1 MSNLDDKPLFEA
13 VFKLENDTPAEAI
26 TPDGD
31 ISFANIQAQI
41 LANRTRYLK
50 EQLDAYNGLLK
61 SGELPF
67 TDRAAAAEAIVAGK
81 IPEGAIFS
89 VRSTRDDVWVE
100 ECKNISGVIVQTGK
114 YIYSAA
120 YLDTLISRIMGNLSI
135 SIKNPVPVTFTGELL
150 NGATGWNGFN
160 VSPSQYYGG
169 WSIPAG
175 STGYNSYVAPKVALT
190 ASLLSEM
197 TGKRVLFIFGIT
209 HSVELKDSIGDKTK
223 FVPYAWLNGAAVSN
237 PDVIVI
243 NISATQSVILF
254 EVDITSSTTDISVAL
269 QYKINS
275 AAASQLTF
283 YTSSAF
289 YQLLDVTN
297 FIASLDA
304 WSRSKAV
311 PPVDS
316 GSVVIM
322 PAFIELFNG
331 ATRDAAT
338 GKITLPAGATGY
350 NTYYGRF
357 DAVHN
362 NRNRAGETI
371 RMVAIFNS
379 STKFIQTLSS
389 YTIGVAKKLD
399 GIQST
404 GAQVAGSERLRVI
417 DDNTF
422 MISADYVVS
431 GNASEFVA
439 VYFQLKDTT
448 YTATAR
454 DFTSQSAS
462 FFFLSD
468 GDFRG
473 DSARIINQR
482 KITSG
487 NMVNSLLSVG
497 GEVFNGGVLN
507 KGTRTLSVPAGNSG
521 NNSYIQPFIDYSSL
535 VKFPGARLKLSVM
548 FATSDDVIVQSPVS
562 VNLRVNSPA
571 GQNNTAAEMTRVK
584 ALTSKMLLAELVYTL
599 TGTETTLAPYLQI
612 KSSTL
617 RSADAVF
624 QLADIRAEFMDITA
638 LGDTLN
644 DQMLSFR
651 LSALKAAID
660 KEISDAT
667 GGVTYYKTVTI
678 KQDGSGDYTSLA
690 AAIAANGGGF
700 TALTQILYQLHSGIY
715 PERNINFP
723 AYITVDGIGNPWIK
737 GELPAN
743 VDPAQIPLNQTI
755 WMNNTATIRNVKI
768 TCKNM
773 RYPVHSDAQ
782 AYPDLSIKNA
792 VLNLEGCHI
801 EHYGNAEAQAY
812 QNSISS
818 GVNVWS
824 SCHAWGGGLHS
835 GEKINCLNTDFISPT
850 TAFYSHSNKD
860 FDAPCRITIRGGS
873 LRNRDPN
880 GISALAVQNLGSG
893 QVSFLNMEGVTI
905 QGAISVD
912 SNTWRAEKL
921 ENQLADRNA
930 EMRIYLHGCSP
941 VAVRSTNDA
950 RALQLISIDSASS
963 AVVVSGSAVPAL
975 FGQNPVVIKGGI
987 GYPARVLSSHSVKG
1001 EVAGGLI
1008 GQRLGDCTAVNKTLT
1023 IVFDG
1028 GSPVTLTL
1036 AANYTA
1042 MTNDAVVASLNA
1054 QLNDSAGRAFSVITP
1069 YNYSAPVYQSDRE
1082 VILTN
1087 TSGAVILKGTAV
1099 AFNGSKLNARRATNS
1114 DTRAAIAGIALEN
1127 IAPGVQ
1133 GRVQSSGYIHTT
1145 YITFTGTPPATF
1157 LATCSVNADATVS
1170 AGSAAP
1176 VLQRVAT
1183 DVYEII

>member
-1 MSNLDDKPLFEA
+1 
-13 VFKLENDTPAEAI
+13 
-26 TPDGD
+26 
-31 ISFANIQAQI
+31 
-41 LANRTRYLK
+41 
-50 EQLDAYNGLLK
+50 
-61 SGELPF
+61 
-67 TDRAAAAEAIVAGK
+67 
-81 IPEGAIFS
+81 
-89 VRSTRDDVWVE
+89 
-100 ECKNISGVIVQTGK
+100 
-114 YIYSAA
+114 
-120 YLDTLISRIMGNLSI
+120 
-135 SIKNPVPVTFTGELL
+135 
-150 NGATGWNGFN
+150 
-160 VSPSQYYGG
+160 
-169 WSIPAG
+169 
-175 STGYNSYVAPKVALT
+175 
-190 ASLLSEM
+190 
-197 TGKRVLFIFGIT
+197 
-209 HSVELKDSIGDKTK
+209 
-223 FVPYAWLNGAAVSN
+223 
-237 PDVIVI
+237 
-243 NISATQSVILF
+243 
-254 EVDITSSTTDISVAL
+254 
-269 QYKINS
+269 
-275 AAASQLTF
+275 
-283 YTSSAF
+283 
-289 YQLLDVTN
+289 
-297 FIASLDA
+297 
-304 WSRSKAV
+304 
-311 PPVDS
+311 
-316 GSVVIM
+316 
-322 PAFIELFNG
+322 
-331 ATRDAAT
+331 
-338 GKITLPAGATGY
+338 
-350 NTYYGRF
+350 
-357 DAVHN
+357 
-362 NRNRAGETI
+362 
-371 RMVAIFNS
+371 
-379 STKFIQTLSS
+379 
-389 YTIGVAKKLD
+389 
-399 GIQST
+399 
-404 GAQVAGSERLRVI
+404 
-417 DDNTF
+417 
-422 MISADYVVS
+422 
-431 GNASEFVA
+431 
-439 VYFQLKDTT
+439 
-448 YTATAR
+448 
-454 DFTSQSAS
+454 
-462 FFFLSD
+462 
-468 GDFRG
+468 
-473 DSARIINQR
+473 
-482 KITSG
+482 
-487 NMVNSLLSVG
+487 
-497 GEVFNGGVLN
+497 
-507 KGTRTLSVPAGNSG
+507 
-521 NNSYIQPFIDYSSL
+521 
-535 VKFPGARLKLSVM
+535 
-548 FATSDDVIVQSPVS
+548 
-562 VNLRVNSPA
+562 A

-617 RSADAVF
+617 RTTDAVF

-700 TALTQILYQLHSGIY
+700 TALTQILYQLYSGIY

-737 GELPAN
+737 GELPAD

-773 RYPVHSDAQ
+773 RYPIHSDAQ

-812 QNSISS
+812 QDSVSS
-818 GVNVWS
+818 GVSVWS

-950 RALQLISIDSASS
+950 RALQLISIDSVSS

-1036 AANYTA
+1036 AANYTS
-1042 MTNDAVVASLNA
+1042 MSNDSVVTALNSL
-1054 QLNDSAGRAFSVITP
+1054 LNDSAGRAFSVITP

-1082 VILTN
+1082 LILTN
-1087 TSGAVILKGTAV
+1087 TGNVVILKGTAV

-1133 GRVQSSGYIHTT
+1133 GRIQGSGYINTT
-1145 YITFTGTPPATF
+1145 YIAFSGAPPTAF
-1157 LATCSVNADATVS
+1157 LASCSVNADATLS
-1170 AGSAAP
+1170 AGGTTP
-1176 VLQRVAT
+1176 LLQRVAT
-1183 DVYEII
+1183 DTYEII

>member
-1 MSNLDDKPLFEA
+1 
-13 VFKLENDTPAEAI
+13 
-26 TPDGD
+26 
-31 ISFANIQAQI
+31 
-41 LANRTRYLK
+41 
-50 EQLDAYNGLLK
+50 
-61 SGELPF
+61 
-67 TDRAAAAEAIVAGK
+67 
-81 IPEGAIFS
+81 
-89 VRSTRDDVWVE
+89 
-100 ECKNISGVIVQTGK
+100 
-114 YIYSAA
+114 
-120 YLDTLISRIMGNLSI
+120 
-135 SIKNPVPVTFTGELL
+135 
-150 NGATGWNGFN
+150 
-160 VSPSQYYGG
+160 
-169 WSIPAG
+169 
-175 STGYNSYVAPKVALT
+175 
-190 ASLLSEM
+190 
-197 TGKRVLFIFGIT
+197 
-209 HSVELKDSIGDKTK
+209 
-223 FVPYAWLNGAAVSN
+223 
-237 PDVIVI
+237 
-243 NISATQSVILF
+243 
-254 EVDITSSTTDISVAL
+254 
-269 QYKINS
+269 
-275 AAASQLTF
+275 
-283 YTSSAF
+283 
-289 YQLLDVTN
+289 
-297 FIASLDA
+297 
-304 WSRSKAV
+304 
-311 PPVDS
+311 
-316 GSVVIM
+316 
-322 PAFIELFNG
+322 
-331 ATRDAAT
+331 
-338 GKITLPAGATGY
+338 
-350 NTYYGRF
+350 
-357 DAVHN
+357 
-362 NRNRAGETI
+362 
-371 RMVAIFNS
+371 
-379 STKFIQTLSS
+379 
-389 YTIGVAKKLD
+389 
-399 GIQST
+399 
-404 GAQVAGSERLRVI
+404 
-417 DDNTF
+417 
-422 MISADYVVS
+422 
-431 GNASEFVA
+431 
-439 VYFQLKDTT
+439 
-448 YTATAR
+448 
-454 DFTSQSAS
+454 
-462 FFFLSD
+462 
-468 GDFRG
+468 
-473 DSARIINQR
+473 
-482 KITSG
+482 
-487 NMVNSLLSVG
+487 
-497 GEVFNGGVLN
+497 
-507 KGTRTLSVPAGNSG
+507 
-521 NNSYIQPFIDYSSL
+521 
-535 VKFPGARLKLSVM
+535 M

-562 VNLRVNSPA
+562 VNLRVNSPV

-617 RSADAVF
+617 RTTDAVF

-700 TALTQILYQLHSGIY
+700 TALTQILYQLYSGIY
-715 PERNINFP
+715 PERNLNLP

-737 GELPAN
+737 GELPAD

-773 RYPVHSDAQ
+773 RYPIHSDAQ

-812 QNSISS
+812 QDSVSS
-818 GVNVWS
+818 GVSVWS

-963 AVVVSGSAVPAL
+963 AVAVSGSAVPAL

-1036 AANYTA
+1036 AANYTS
-1042 MTNDAVVASLNA
+1042 MSNDSVVTALNSL
-1054 QLNDSAGRAFSVITP
+1054 LNDSAGRAFSVITP

-1114 DTRAAIAGIALEN
+1114 DTRSVIAGIALEN

-1133 GRVQSSGYIHTT
+1133 GRIQGSGYINTT
-1145 YITFTGTPPATF
+1145 YIAFSGAPPTAF
-1157 LATCSVNADATVS
+1157 LASCSVNADATLS
-1170 AGSAAP
+1170 AGGTTP
-1176 VLQRVAT
+1176 LLQRVAT
-1183 DVYEII
+1183 DTYEII

>member
-1 MSNLDDKPLFEA
+1 MSNLEDKPLFEA

-243 NISATQSVILF
+243 NMSATQSVILF

-283 YTSSAF
+283 YTSSVF
-289 YQLLDVTN
+289 YQLLDVKN

-371 RMVAIFNS
+371 RLVAIFNS

-422 MISADYVVS
+422 MISADYAIS
-431 GNASEFVA
+431 GAASELVS
-439 VYFQLKDTT
+439 VYFQLKDNT
-448 YTATAR
+448 YTATTR
-454 DFTSQSAS
+454 DFTPLSAS
-462 FFFLSD
+462 YFFVSD

-507 KGTRTLSVPAGNSG
+507 KGTRTLSVPAGSSG

-535 VKFPGARLKLSVM
+535 VKFPGARLKLSIM

-737 GELPAN
+737 GELPAD

-773 RYPVHSDAQ
+773 RYPIHSDAQ

-792 VLNLEGCHI
+792 VLNVEGCHI

-818 GVNVWS
+818 GVTVWS

-963 AVVVSGSAVPAL
+963 AVAVSGSAVPAL
-975 FGQNPVVIKGGI
+975 FGQNPVIIKGGS
-987 GYPARVLSSHSVKG
+987 GYPARVLSAHSVKG
-1001 EVAGGLI
+1001 EVSGGLI
-1008 GQRLGDCTAVNKTLT
+1008 GQRLGDCTAVNKILT
-1023 IVFDG
+1023 VIFDG

-1042 MTNDAVVASLNA
+1042 MSNDAVVSALNA
-1054 QLNDSAGRAFSVITP
+1054 LLNDSSGRSFSIITP

-1145 YITFTGTPPATF
+1145 YIAFTGTPPATF

-1176 VLQRVAT
+1176 VLQRVST

>member
-1 MSNLDDKPLFEA
+1 
-13 VFKLENDTPAEAI
+13 
-26 TPDGD
+26 
-31 ISFANIQAQI
+31 
-41 LANRTRYLK
+41 
-50 EQLDAYNGLLK
+50 
-61 SGELPF
+61 
-67 TDRAAAAEAIVAGK
+67 
-81 IPEGAIFS
+81 
-89 VRSTRDDVWVE
+89 
-100 ECKNISGVIVQTGK
+100 
-114 YIYSAA
+114 
-120 YLDTLISRIMGNLSI
+120 
-135 SIKNPVPVTFTGELL
+135 
-150 NGATGWNGFN
+150 
-160 VSPSQYYGG
+160 
-169 WSIPAG
+169 
-175 STGYNSYVAPKVALT
+175 
-190 ASLLSEM
+190 
-197 TGKRVLFIFGIT
+197 
-209 HSVELKDSIGDKTK
+209 
-223 FVPYAWLNGAAVSN
+223 
-237 PDVIVI
+237 
-243 NISATQSVILF
+243 
-254 EVDITSSTTDISVAL
+254 
-269 QYKINS
+269 
-275 AAASQLTF
+275 
-283 YTSSAF
+283 
-289 YQLLDVTN
+289 
-297 FIASLDA
+297 
-304 WSRSKAV
+304 
-311 PPVDS
+311 
-316 GSVVIM
+316 
-322 PAFIELFNG
+322 
-331 ATRDAAT
+331 
-338 GKITLPAGATGY
+338 
-350 NTYYGRF
+350 
-357 DAVHN
+357 
-362 NRNRAGETI
+362 
-371 RMVAIFNS
+371 
-379 STKFIQTLSS
+379 
-389 YTIGVAKKLD
+389 
-399 GIQST
+399 
-404 GAQVAGSERLRVI
+404 
-417 DDNTF
+417 
-422 MISADYVVS
+422 MISADYVIS
-431 GNASEFVA
+431 GAASELVS
-439 VYFQLKDTT
+439 VYFQLKDST

-454 DFTSQSAS
+454 DFTPLSAS
-462 FFFLSD
+462 YFFVSD

-507 KGTRTLSVPAGNSG
+507 KGTRTLSVPAGSSG

-535 VKFPGARLKLSVM
+535 VKFPGARLKLSVI

-599 TGTETTLAPYLQI
+599 AGTETTLAPYLQI

-678 KQDGSGDYTSLA
+678 KQDGSGDYTSLT

-700 TALTQILYQLHSGIY
+700 TALTQILYQLYSGIY

-737 GELPAN
+737 GELPAD

-773 RYPVHSDAQ
+773 RYPIHSDAQ

-792 VLNLEGCHI
+792 VLNVEGCHI

-812 QNSISS
+812 QDSISS
-818 GVNVWS
+818 GVSVWS

-921 ENQLADRNA
+921 ENELADRNA

-963 AVVVSGSAVPAL
+963 AVSVSGSAVPAL
-975 FGQNPVVIKGGI
+975 FGQNPVVIKGGS
-987 GYPARVLSSHSVKG
+987 GYPARVLSAHSVKG

-1042 MTNDAVVASLNA
+1042 MSNDAVVSALNA

-1133 GRVQSSGYIHTT
+1133 GRIQGSGYINTT
-1145 YITFTGTPPATF
+1145 YIAFSGAPPTAF
-1157 LATCSVNADATVS
+1157 LASCSVNADATLS
-1170 AGSAAP
+1170 AGGTTP
-1176 VLQRVAT
+1176 LLQRVAT
-1183 DVYEII
+1183 DTYEII